1 MIDRVEGNSPFTE
14 LDENGKAKKEGEEAP
29 ASVFL
34 RQTGRFVVDV
44 AVVLVPV
51 VLLVTFVKLPP
62 PALETLGSVAAA
74 IKASPLEQ
82 VRASKGDFRTQ
93 RGNNNMY
100 HICSGH
106 ISYT

>member
-14 LDENGKAKKEGEEAP
+14 LDDGGKAKKEGEEAP

-51 VLLVTFVKLPP
+51 VLVVTFVKLPP
-62 PALETLGSVAAA
+62 PALESLGSAAA
-74 IKASPLEQ
+74 AVKASPLEQ
-82 VRASKGDFRTQ
+82 VRASKRDFRAR
-93 RGNNNMY
+93 RGSKE
-100 HICSGH
+100 HL
-106 ISYT
+106 SYT